1 MRKFKL
7 FLDARKEEK
16 WLNQM
21 LQKGWVL
28 KSANTLCG
36 LYTFEATANLSQII
50 RLDCQSFPS
59 REKFQDYQTLYEEFG
74 WIHISGTRFSTLQ
87 YWLNPSNQT
96 DALFSD
102 EASNTNY
109 LQRLTTFYGSLAFF
123 CLMMMFITFDNIK
136 QFFNLKSAFY
146 TPGIWEMEGLE
157 FATALLIESPF
168 ALIRFG
174 SPYLTLIFLIITF
187 NAYYKYKTEVEKL
200 N

>member
-7 FLDARKEEK
+7 FLDARKEEQ

-36 LYTFEATANLSQII
+36 MYTFEATANRSQII

-59 REKFQDYQTLYEEFG
+59 REKFLDYQTLYEEFG
-74 WIHISGTRFSTLQ
+74 WIHINGTRFSTLQ
-87 YWLNPSNQT
+87 YWLNPTNET
-96 DALFSD
+96 DTLFSD

-109 LQRLTTFYGSLAFF
+109 LQRLTTLYGSLAFF
-123 CLMMMFITFDNIK
+123 CFMMMFITFDNIK
-136 QFFNLKSAFY
+136 QFTNLKSAFY

-157 FATALLIESPF
+157 FATAMLIESPF
-168 ALIRFG
+168 ALIRFS
-174 SPYLTLIFLIITF
+174 SPYLTLLFLIITF
-187 NAYYKYKTEVEKL
+187 NAYYKYKSAIDQ
-200 N
+200 